1 MSSTRGNILLNMD
14 WVIVGAYLALMVIGV
29 VNIYAADFNPEF
41 PEFLDFGRRSGK
53 QFVWILVA
61 LGWAF
66 GILVIDGKVLQA
78 LAIPGYVGILILQLV
93 VLVFAKEVNGARAW
107 LEIGP
112 VKLQPAEFCKFT
124 TALMLSVYLGQRT
137 SRKKRNAFNLHE
149 IGTNA
154 SRLFSGKKVFSIS
167 DISWK
172 DQVFPF
178 VLLGLPVLTI
188 VLQNDTGTALV
199 FFSLTF
205 AFFREGVIGNIFY
218 LVLVIILLTIIT
230 LMFNT
235 QVSVMMVGLIIFAFY
250 AFLLKDTKNSL
261 IVVFGIL
268 LYLLAKAIFSW
279 PIYIDMYVIVGWT
292 AIQLIFAILKRETWR
307 RTEKLTLLAIF
318 AAAAIFIQSIGY
330 MYSIL
335 APYQRKRIDIV
346 FGKIDDPAIGFQT
359 EQSLNAIGSGG
370 WYGKGFLQGTH
381 TKGNWVPEQ
390 STDYIFCTVGE
401 EWGFLGSFLVV
412 ALFMV
417 LIVRV
422 IQKAEKQRSK
432 ASRVYGYCVSSIL
445 FFHLFVN
452 IGMTIQ
458 LMPVIGIPLPFL
470 SYGGSSLIGF
480 TVLLFLFVKFDS
492 QRLDIL

>member
-1 MSSTRGNILLNMD
+1 MD
-14 WVIVGAYLALMVIGV
+14 WVIVGAYLALVVIGV
-29 VNIYAADFNPEF
+29 VNIYAADFNPEYADF
-41 PEFLDFGRRSGK
+41 FDFGRRSGK

-61 LGWAF
+61 LTGGFAV
-66 GILVIDGKVLQA
+66 LLIDGKVLQA
-78 LAIPGYVGILILQLV
+78 LSIPSYVGILVLQLV

-112 VKLQPAEFCKFT
+112 VKLQPAEFCKFS
-124 TALMLSVYLGQRT
+124 TALMLSYYLGQRT
-137 SRKKRNAFNLHE
+137 LKVKKTPLSLQE

-154 SRLFSGKKVFSIS
+154 SRFFTGKKVFSLS
-167 DISWK
+167 DISWEH
-172 DQVFPF
+172 QIFPF
-178 VLLGLPVLTI
+178 IIIALPVLSI
-188 VLQNDTGTALV
+188 ILQNDTGTALV
-199 FFSLTF
+199 FFSLCF
-205 AFFREGVIGNIFY
+205 ALFREGVIGNIFY
-218 LVLVIILLTIIT
+218 VVLIIILLTIVT

-235 QVSVMMVGLIIFAFY
+235 QVSTMMVAMVVFAFH
-250 AFLLKDTKNSL
+250 AFLLKDTKL
-261 IVVFGIL
+261 GLAVFGGIL
-268 LYLLAKAIFSW
+268 LYLLLKAIIGW
-279 PIYIDMYVIVGWT
+279 PIYMDMYVIAGWA
-292 AIQLIFAILKRETWR
+292 AIQLLMALIKKDTWR
-307 RTEKLTLLAIF
+307 RTEKLTLLGIF
-318 AAAAIFIQSIGY
+318 AAAVAFIQSIGY

-370 WYGKGFLQGTH
+370 WYGKGFLEGTH

-401 EWGFLGSFLVV
+401 EWGFLGSFLVI

-417 LIVRV
+417 LIIRI

-432 ASRVYGYCVSSIL
+432 ASRVYGYSVASIL

>member
-1 MSSTRGNILLNMD
+1 MD
-14 WVIVGAYLALMVIGV
+14 WIIVGAYLALMVIGV

-41 PEFLDFGRRSGK
+41 PDFLDFSRRSGK
-53 QFVWILVA
+53 QFVWIIAA
-61 LGWAF
+61 LSCGF
-66 GILVIDGKVLQA
+66 GILMIDGKVLQA
-78 LAIPGYVGILILQLV
+78 LAIPGYVGILILQIV
-93 VLVFAKEVNGARAW
+93 VLIFAKEVNGARAW

-112 VKLQPAEFCKFT
+112 AKLQPAEFCKFT
-124 TALMLSVYLGQRT
+124 TALMLSVYLGQRALKVKKT
-137 SRKKRNAFNLHE
+137 SLSLQG

-167 DISWK
+167 DISLEH
-172 DQVFPF
+172 QILP
-178 VLLGLPVLTI
+178 LILIALPVLTI
-188 VLQNDTGTALV
+188 LLQNDTGTALV
-199 FFSLTF
+199 FFSLSF
-205 AFFREGVIGNIFY
+205 ALFREGVIGNIFY
-218 LVLVIILLTIIT
+218 VVLVVILLTIVT

-235 QVSVMMVGLIIFAFY
+235 QVSVMMVGLIVFGFH
-250 AFLLKDTKNSL
+250 AFLMKDTKMGL
-261 IVVFGIL
+261 VVFIGIL
-268 LYLLAKAIFSW
+268 LYLLTKAIFGW
-279 PIYIDMYVIVGWT
+279 PLYIDMYIIAGWT
-292 AIQLIFAILKRETWR
+292 AIQLIIAIIKKDTWR
-307 RTEKLTLLAIF
+307 RTEKLTLLGVF
-318 AAAAIFIQSIGY
+318 AAAVVFIQSIGF

-346 FGKIDDPAIGFQT
+346 FGKIDDPTIGFQT

-401 EWGFLGSFLVV
+401 EWGFLGSFMVI

-417 LIVRV
+417 LIIRI

-432 ASRVYGYCVSSIL
+432 ASRVYGYSVASIL

-470 SYGGSSLIGF
+470 SYGGSSLIAF
-480 TVLLFLFVKFDS
+480 TILLFLFVKFDS